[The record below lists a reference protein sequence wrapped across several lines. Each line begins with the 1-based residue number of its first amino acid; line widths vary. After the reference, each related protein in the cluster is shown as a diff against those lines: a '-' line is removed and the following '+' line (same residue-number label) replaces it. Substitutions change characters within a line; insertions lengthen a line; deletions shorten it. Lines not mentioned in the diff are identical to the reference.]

1 MTAIS
6 LGLLGIS
13 ILLYF
18 LILAVQDVSRRL
30 DRIRRLLAEYREDP
44 EPVPRDTRWV

>member
-1 MTAIS
+1 MTSIP

-13 ILLYF
+13 IMLYLLV
-18 LILAVQDVSRRL
+18 LAVQDVSRRL
-30 DRIRRLLAEYREDP
+30 DRIRRLLAELQPAE